1 MQLSHS
7 RVELF
12 KRNPLEYQLRYI
24 DKLKT
29 LPTDDPT
36 HPLIIGNAMHK
47 GMETTASQGI
57 HDYFMS
63 YPIITDRHIE
73 EAMKLEALIPKAKR
87 MIPDG
92 EHEVMIYNPD
102 FIGFIDLV
110 SKNEDG
116 TYSIYDFKYSNNV
129 DNYRKSS
136 QMHLYK
142 FFGNVKTLVKLYHT
156 YITCSFRKRPSD
168 KRKPNRCINSENG
181 YWISC
186 PE

>member
-47 GMETTASQGI
+47 GMETTTSQGI

-92 EHEVMIYNPD
+92 EHEVMLYNPD

-116 TYSIYDFKYSNNV
+116 TYSIYDFKYSNNLIAFLL
-129 DNYRKSS
+129 RRPKFSS
-136 QMHLYK
+136 CLIFLLCK
-142 FFGNVKTLVKLYHT
+142 AVNLSIVSAA
-156 YITCSFRKRPSD
+156 SFADS
-168 KRKPNRCINSENG
+168 
-181 YWISC
+181 
-186 PE
+186 